1 MAMVLRY
8 VNDKGQIIERFV
20 GVQYVTDTTSSAL
33 KEAIDEFFSSA
44 NLSFSKLRRQGYDRA
59 SNMRGEFN
67 GLKTKILREQPCAF
81 YVHCFAHQLQLA
93 LVAVAKKNID
103 VNSFFTTA
111 NSLVNVV
118 GASCKRR
125 DALRAQYQEELVRAF
140 EEDCL
145 IMGRDLN
152 QETTLKCAGD
162 TRWNSHYAILGI
174 TNTLSL
180 ALQKKDQDIVSAM
193 SLVATC
199 EENLQFMRD
208 NEFEELVEQASLFCY
223 KHDIIVPTMDEEYV
237 IPGRSRRN
245 APMKTNYHRYCV
257 EMFIH
262 VIDGQLVELNDRF
275 NEVSTELLTC
285 LACLSPKNN
294 FVAFDKRKLVRLAQF
309 YPYDF
314 SDRDLLMLEDQLGV
328 YVHHMRSSIDFS
340 QLEGISSLAEKMVE
354 KGMNEIFPYVYLLLT
369 LTLVLPVATASVERA
384 FSAMNIIKN
393 PLHNRMGDQWLNDS
407 LIVYIERDVFAC
419 IDNETIMQR
428 FQNMKTR
435 QKFQNFYAKPPWPHN
450 PGSATAHCPI
460 HSCSLSGSM
469 HLMITCLHLGIT
481 KPKHPTDGTLR
492 YPLPKALLTT
502 ISELEPTCF
511 SQASKSHKWRS
522 AMSKEI
528 NALLKNNTWSLVP
541 PSPHHNTVG
550 SKWVFRIKR
559 KPDGSIERYK
569 ACLVAKGFHQQ
580 LGIDYGETFNP
591 IVKPTTIRTILSV
604 AISRGWPLRQLD
616 VKNAFLHGFLQKDVY
631 MIQPPVFIDPDRPNY
646 VYKLHKSLYGLKQA
660 PRAWFHRIS
669 SFLITIG
676 FTQIG
681 HYSPSLQRWFC
692 PTPMVRI
699 LPSQTEFCE
708 LVGCLQYLT
717 LTRPNIAYA
726 VNTVSQFMNASRA
739 PHLVAAKRILQYV
752 KRTVDHGSC
761 I

>member
-1 MAMVLRY
+1 MVDEARDVSIKEQMAMVLRY

-20 GVQYVTDTTSSAL
+20 GVQHVTDTTSSAL

-44 NLSFSKLRRQGYDRA
+44 NLSFSKLRGQGYDGA

-145 IMGRDLN
+145 ITGRGLN
-152 QETTLKCAGD
+152 QETTLKRAGD
-162 TRWNSHYAILGI
+162 TRWNSYYAILGI

-193 SLVATC
+193 SLVTTC
-199 EENLQFMRD
+199 KENLQFMRD

-223 KHDIIVPTMDEEYV
+223 KHDIIVTTMDEEYV

-245 APMKTNYHRYCV
+245 APMKTNYHRYRV

-262 VIDGQLVELNDRF
+262 VIDGQLVKLNDRF

-294 FVAFDKRKLVRLAQF
+294 FVAFDKRKLVHLAQF

-354 KGMNEIFPYVYLLLT
+354 KGMHEIFPYVYLLLT
-369 LTLVLPVATASVERA
+369 LALVLPVATASVERT

-393 PLHNRMGDQWLNDS
+393 LLRNRMGDQWLNDS

-419 IDNETIMQR
+419 IDNETIMQC

-435 QKFQNFYAKPPWPHN
+435 R
-450 PGSATAHCPI
+450 G
-460 HSCSLSGSM
+460 
-469 HLMITCLHLGIT
+469 
-481 KPKHPTDGTLR
+481 
-492 YPLPKALLTT
+492 
-502 ISELEPTCF
+502 
-511 SQASKSHKWRS
+511 
-522 AMSKEI
+522 
-528 NALLKNNTWSLVP
+528 
-541 PSPHHNTVG
+541 
-550 SKWVFRIKR
+550 
-559 KPDGSIERYK
+559 
-569 ACLVAKGFHQQ
+569 Q
-580 LGIDYGETFNP
+580 L
-591 IVKPTTIRTILSV
+591 
-604 AISRGWPLRQLD
+604 
-616 VKNAFLHGFLQKDVY
+616 
-631 MIQPPVFIDPDRPNY
+631 
-646 VYKLHKSLYGLKQA
+646 
-660 PRAWFHRIS
+660 
-669 SFLITIG
+669 
-676 FTQIG
+676 
-681 HYSPSLQRWFC
+681 
-692 PTPMVRI
+692 
-699 LPSQTEFCE
+699 
-708 LVGCLQYLT
+708 
-717 LTRPNIAYA
+717 
-726 VNTVSQFMNASRA
+726 
-739 PHLVAAKRILQYV
+739 
-752 KRTVDHGSC
+752 
-761 I
+761 